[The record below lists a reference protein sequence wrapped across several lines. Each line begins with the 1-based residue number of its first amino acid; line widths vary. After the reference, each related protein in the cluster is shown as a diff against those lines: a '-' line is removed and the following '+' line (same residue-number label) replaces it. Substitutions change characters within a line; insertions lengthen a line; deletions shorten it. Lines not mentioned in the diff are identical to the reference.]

1 MSLKDEKSRL
11 VDLLGDLDEN
21 SVLEIVRRCIAA
33 GDAPMH
39 IIDACEAG
47 MRLVGER
54 YQDGR
59 YFISGLV
66 MAGEI
71 LRQVMALVLPFLKE
85 EFADD
90 SSGCVLLGTV
100 QGDLHDI
107 GKDLVK
113 ILLRCYGFTVVDLG
127 VDVPPETFL
136 KRALELKPQ
145 IVAMSGLLTLS
156 HEAMRKTI
164 ALLKAE
170 SGDDLPRHSVLIGGS
185 YIDDRVC
192 QFVGADYWGASA
204 VDGLHICQQIVE
216 EH

>member
-1 MSLKDEKSRL
+1 MKDEKSQL
-11 VDLLGDLDEN
+11 INLLGDLDEN
-21 SVLEIVRRCIAA
+21 GAMEIVRRCIAA
-33 GDAPMH
+33 GDPPMH
-39 IIDACEAG
+39 IINACDAG

-59 YFISGLV
+59 YFISGLI

-71 LRQVMALVLPFLKE
+71 LRQVMALVLPFLKT
-85 EFADD
+85 EFSDN
-90 SSGCVLLGTV
+90 SSGRVLLGTV

-107 GKDLVK
+107 GKNLVK
-113 ILLRCYGFTVVDLG
+113 ILLGCYGFSVVDLG

-136 KRALELKPQ
+136 KRALEVKPH
-145 IVAMSGLLTLS
+145 IVGMSGLLTLS
-156 HEAMRKTI
+156 HEAMRETI

-170 SGDDLPRHSVLIGGS
+170 SGDSLPGCSILIGGS

-192 QFVGADYWGASA
+192 QFVGADYWATNA
-204 VDGLHICQQIVE
+204 VDGLHICRRIVE